1 MIVDTDQTDLSNF
14 LNITERGSDSI
25 VFQFGSHSVKFGL
38 ASQLTPF
45 VIPNCIA
52 YRKIEKAEINS
63 HLIQNENQNHK
74 NDSFYVEGG
83 DHMQVDSENS
93 FSRPEITES
102 FLSNLLNI
110 EQETMKKQ
118 LKLEQRLKIKKMPN
132 SNKSFIGKNFENS
145 ETDIPER
152 KNYEGT
158 PLWSSNLKKTQAMAA
173 DLNEDITENNYKWT
187 SISNEPSF
195 LIGREALTI
204 NELNK
209 YIIRYPI
216 KYGFFNN
223 EYSFQGV
230 LDDLQKI
237 IEFCVLN
244 ILQIKKAQF
253 SNFNIVLIIPDLY
266 VKQQVKG
273 MVNVFLRNLN
283 FRAIFIHTESVMSTF
298 GAAMQSSCVVDI
310 GSSKISVCCTDEG
323 MIIEESLIRK
333 NFGGDDITTLM
344 YMILSRK
351 SGTIANIHSHGRIN
365 FPIDY
370 FDINNPYHFRLI
382 EKLKEQECEFPSIQN
397 PSSQFLPKSTKIWLH
412 RRHQT
417 TKLFNVTLTEAIY
430 VPPLSLIYP
439 EIFESFRNV
448 TVPYLNYY
456 NDIYTEVYTDPEDVM
471 DDLIKSLITNEK
483 EKEKAEKAEREGGG
497 KKYLITFFLFYLFF

>member
-1 MIVDTDQTDLSNF
+1 MIVDIDQSDLGNF
-14 LNITERGSDSI
+14 MNITERGSDSI

-52 YRKIEKAEINS
+52 YKKIEMSEINTLLS
-63 HLIQNENQNHK
+63 QNENHSNHT
-74 NDSFYVEGG
+74 FYVDG
-83 DHMQVDSENS
+83 DDQMNVDSDTYI
-93 FSRPEITES
+93 SRPEITES

-110 EQETMKKQ
+110 EQETIKKQ
-118 LKLEQRLKIKKMPN
+118 IKLEQRLKLKKIPN
-132 SNKSFIGKNFENS
+132 SNKSFMGKNFENFES
-145 ETDIPER
+145 DIPER
-152 KNYEGT
+152 KNYEGAPSWT
-158 PLWSSNLKKTQAMAA
+158 TNLKKSQAIAA
-173 DLNEDITENNYKWT
+173 DLNEDIIENNYKWT

-204 NELNK
+204 KELNK
-209 YIIRYPI
+209 YIIRHPI

-223 EYSFQGV
+223 EYSYHGV

-237 IEFCVLN
+237 IEFCVIN
-244 ILQIKKAQF
+244 ILQIKKSYF
-253 SNFNIVLIIPDLY
+253 GNFNIVLIIPDLY

-273 MVNVFLRNLN
+273 MINVFLRNLN
-283 FRAIFIHTESVMSTF
+283 FKAIFIHTESVMSTF

-310 GSSKISVCCTDEG
+310 GSSKINVCCTDEG
-323 MIIEESLIRK
+323 MIIEESLLRK
-333 NFGGDDITTLM
+333 NFGGDNITTLM

-351 SGTIANIHSHGRIN
+351 SGNNSNLQSHAKIN

-370 FDINNPYHFRLI
+370 FDLNNPYHFRII
-382 EKLKEQECEFPSIQN
+382 EKLKEGECEFPSIQN
-397 PSSQFLPKSTKIWLH
+397 PSSQFMPKSTKIWLH
-412 RRHQT
+412 RKHQT
-417 TKLFNVTLTEAIY
+417 TKLFNVNLTEAIY

-448 TVPYLNYY
+448 TIPYLNYY

-471 DDLIKSLITNEK
+471 DDLIKNLITNEK
-483 EKEKAEKAEREGGG
+483 DKEKAEKAERDGTGIIF
-497 KKYLITFFLFYLFF
+497 LNFFIIIFHIFQ